1 MVPSP
6 TSRLIDRAAL
16 PHLRTK
22 TSMVGYRQPLMAALQ
37 DKTITRGQAVLAL
50 APKHESQLK
59 LI

>member
-1 MVPSP
+1 
-6 TSRLIDRAAL
+6 
-16 PHLRTK
+16 
-22 TSMVGYRQPLMAALQ
+22 MVGYRQPLMAALQ